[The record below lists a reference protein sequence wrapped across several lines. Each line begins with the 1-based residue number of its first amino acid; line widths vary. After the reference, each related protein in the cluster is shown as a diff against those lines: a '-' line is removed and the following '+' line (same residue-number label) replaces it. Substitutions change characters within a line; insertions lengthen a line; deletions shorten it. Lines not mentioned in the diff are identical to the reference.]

1 MQEDVTF
8 NLKNRTL
15 TAFIGCEIDHHSA
28 KRIRER
34 VDRELFLMKPDV
46 LELNYSRV
54 RFMDSSGIALILGR
68 VESAAA
74 VGARVHL
81 SGLSPTLYKLVV
93 LSGIEKI
100 RTLTISH

>member
-8 NLKNRTL
+8 YFKSRTL
-15 TAFIGCEIDHHSA
+15 TARIGCEIDHHSA

-34 VDRELFLMKPDV
+34 VDRELFLTKPEV
-46 LELNYSRV
+46 LELDFSCV

-74 VGARVHL
+74 IGARVHL
-81 SGLSPTLYKLVV
+81 SGLTPTIYKLVG
-93 LSGIEKI
+93 LAGIEKI